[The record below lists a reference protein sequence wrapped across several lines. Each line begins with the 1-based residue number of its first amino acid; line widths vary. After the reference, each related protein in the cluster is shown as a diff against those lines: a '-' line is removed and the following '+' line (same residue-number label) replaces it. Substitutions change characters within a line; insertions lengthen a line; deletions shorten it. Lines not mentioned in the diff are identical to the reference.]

1 MQYKIHSSSAKYT
14 RYMISEA
21 YTLKISSQLDL
32 IQNCRLILSFSDII
46 TGEFCGYRI
55 CKTVRAEA
63 CISVILPNRYSSGCP
78 WPIKFITSAFT
89 SILCRLIRK
98 NWLQKSRDKANKCT
112 NLPKTKRKDLFRFIF
127 FLTGLSSVD
136 VQRHRRRFLFLHG
149 RFSSSSSVS
158 DTGSSVLVSRKILF
172 RL

>member
-63 CISVILPNRYSSGCP
+63 CISVILPNR
-78 WPIKFITSAFT
+78 PIKFITSAFT

-98 NWLQKSRDKANKCT
+98 NWLQKSRDKANKCI